1 MTPIT
6 VNGEHV
12 LNILSALPN
21 YIEIAS
27 KDVQNA
33 VELRVKQIA
42 NAN

>member
-1 MTPIT
+1 MCLTSW
-6 VNGEHV
+6 V
-12 LNILSALPN
+12 LYQN